1 MPSARYSWDGRRRG
15 GLVARE
21 GAVEAG
27 EGASR
32 PALDQGRRALQPGAV
47 PGLHP
52 PPVAVRPRDGDRD
65 DEGPAE
71 EDPAGPPPAPQEGGA
86 PGKHGGDDDHHH
98 HLHRQLLLPRPR
110 PQADLP
116 QLRLLRLW
124 LLRAA

>member
-1 MPSARYSWDGRRRG
+1 M
-15 GLVARE
+15 
-21 GAVEAG
+21 EAG

-86 PGKHGGDDDHHH
+86 PGKHGDGDDDD
-98 HLHRQLLLPRPR
+98 LHRQLLLPRPR

-124 LLRAA
+124 LLLAA